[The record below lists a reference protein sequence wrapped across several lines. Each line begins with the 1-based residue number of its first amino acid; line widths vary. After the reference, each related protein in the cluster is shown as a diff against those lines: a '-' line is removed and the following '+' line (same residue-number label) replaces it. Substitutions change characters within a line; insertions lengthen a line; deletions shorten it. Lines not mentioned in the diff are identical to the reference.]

1 MLFKVYPNPSHGKFT
16 INAGE
21 NGKEIVGASLE
32 VFNTLGTKVYSTPTL
47 SLQNALEIDLTGLP
61 AGVYSVQLRLRGNI
75 FTEKVVIGWF

>member
-61 AGVYSVQLRLRGNI
+61 AGVYSIRVYHKRNI
-75 FTEKVVIGWF
+75 YTEKIVLDLY